1 MKNAG
6 CLCTTI
12 LAPVVLSLA
21 AGCSPTDPLE
31 KALAATARID
41 GTVIEDPARAGD
53 WLSHGRTYA
62 EQRFSPLAQITREN
76 VQQLGLA
83 WYLDLPAKGTVEAT
97 PLVADG
103 VIYTTGS
110 WGVVH
115 AVDARTGRLV
125 WTHDPGAQAR
135 AAEAVVWDRN
145 RGVALYQGKVYVA
158 VADGR
163 LIALDARDGKVVWT
177 AQTFDR
183 AIPYG
188 STGAPRVFD
197 GKVIIGQSGGDIGT
211 RGHASAY
218 DAATGKLLWRFHA
231 VPGDPAKGFE
241 DEAMRMAA
249 ETWTGEWWKY
259 GGGGNPW
266 NAFAYDPALRLV
278 YLAMGNGGPW
288 NQAVRSPAGGDNLFL
303 SSIVAVDVDTG
314 KYAWH
319 YQGTPGENWDY
330 AATMDLVLADL
341 AIDGKP
347 RKVLMQAPKNGFY
360 YVLDRATGELISAEK
375 YVKVTW
381 AARVDLATGRPVEAP
396 GIRFDDG
403 PVDIWP
409 SPAGGHNWYPM
420 SFSPQ
425 SGLAYFAYREAG
437 LRYEALDLA
446 KYEFRAGVFDSS
458 LRRGPVGGASEG
470 GVMAWDP
477 VRQREAWRHP
487 LPTMFAG
494 GTAATAG
501 GLVFAGTGDGRLLA
515 LDDRDGKLLWE
526 APTHN
531 AVMGGPAV
539 FSVDGEQYVAVM
551 AGIGGGMSQEHG
563 LVPMGYRYGVDRRL
577 LVFKLG
583 GKATLPPKPE
593 PLPALEIPPPP
604 SDPRIQRGAEL
615 YVAHCGSCHGPA
627 AINAGGAP
635 DLRRS
640 PLLDNLD
647 AILFDGAL
655 TGAGMPSFAKYLRRD
670 EAEDLKAYLF
680 DRAGRPA
687 HRPSAL

>member
-1 MKNAG
+1 MNSFG
-6 CLCTTI
+6 RLCG
-12 LAPVVLSLA
+12 AVLVPLLLC
-21 AGCSPTDPLE
+21 AGCSRTDPLE
-31 KALAATARID
+31 KALAAMARID
-41 GTVIEDPARAGD
+41 GAAIEDPSRAGD

-62 EQRFSPLAQITREN
+62 EQRFSPLAQVTRDN

-115 AVDARTGRLV
+115 AVDARTGRMI

-135 AAEAVVWDRN
+135 ASEAVVWDRN

-163 LIALDARDGKVVWT
+163 LIALDARDGKLVWT

-183 AIPYG
+183 DIPYG

-211 RGHASAY
+211 RGFASAY

-231 VPGDPAKGFE
+231 VPGNPADGFE
-241 DEAMRMAA
+241 SEAMRMAA
-249 ETWTGEWWKY
+249 GTWTGEWWKY

-278 YLAMGNGGPW
+278 YIAMGNGGPW
-288 NQAVRSPAGGDNLFL
+288 NQAVRSPGGGDNLFL

-314 KYAWH
+314 EYAWH

-341 AIDGKP
+341 TIGDRP
-347 RKVLMQAPKNGFY
+347 RKVIMQAPKNGFF

-381 AARVDLATGRPVEAP
+381 AERVDLATGRPVEAP
-396 GIRFDDG
+396 GIRFDAG

-425 SGLAYFAYREAG
+425 SGLVYFAYREAG
-437 LRYEALDLA
+437 LRYEALDLTQ
-446 KYEFRAGVFDSS
+446 YEFRAGVFDSS
-458 LRRGPVGGASEG
+458 LKRGPVGGASEG

-487 LPTMFAG
+487 LATMFAG

-515 LDDRDGKLLWE
+515 FDDRDGTLLWE

-593 PLPALEIPPPP
+593 PLPALEIPPPS
-604 SDPRIQRGAEL
+604 SDPRVQRGADL

-627 AINAGGAP
+627 VINSGGAP

-647 AILFDGAL
+647 AVLFDGVL
-655 TGAGMPSFAKYLRRD
+655 TGAGMPSFSKYLRRD
-670 EAEDLKAYLF
+670 EAEALKAYLF
-680 DRAGRPA
+680 DRAR
-687 HRPSAL
+687 R

>member
-1 MKNAG
+1 MDIRGYLDPIRLAAVALLLCAG
-6 CLCTTI
+6 C
-12 LAPVVLSLA
+12 APA
-21 AGCSPTDPLE
+21 NPLE
-31 KALAATARID
+31 EALRATAAID
-41 GTVIEDPARAGD
+41 GRAIEDPRRAAD

-62 EQRFSPLAQITREN
+62 EQRFSPLAQIDRDN
-76 VQQLGLA
+76 VAQLGLA

-115 AVDARTGRLV
+115 AVDARTGRMI
-125 WTHDPGAQAR
+125 WTHDPQAQTR

-211 RGHASAY
+211 RGYASAY
-218 DAATGKLLWRFHA
+218 DARTGELLWRFHA

-241 DEAMRMAA
+241 DEAMRRAA
-249 ETWTGEWWKY
+249 RTWKGEWWKY

-266 NAFAYDPALRLV
+266 NAFAYDPVLRLV
-278 YLAMGNGGPW
+278 YLGFGNGGPW
-288 NQAVRSPAGGDNLFL
+288 NQAVRSPGGGDNLFL
-303 SSIVAVDVDTG
+303 ASIVAVNVDTG
-314 KYAWH
+314 KYVWH
-319 YQGTPGENWDY
+319 YQNTPGESWDFP
-330 AATMDLVLADL
+330 AAMDMVLADL
-341 AIDGKP
+341 LIDGET

-360 YVLDRATGELISAEK
+360 YVLDRATGKVISAEK
-375 YVKVTW
+375 FVKVTW
-381 AARVDLATGRPVEAP
+381 AERVDLTTGRPVEAP
-396 GIRFDDG
+396 GIRFDGG

-446 KYEFRAGVFDSS
+446 TYEFREGVFDTSI
-458 LRRGPVGGASEG
+458 RRRPVGGASEG
-470 GVMAWDP
+470 GLMAWNP
-477 VRQREAWRHP
+477 VSQREAWRFAV
-487 LPTMFAG
+487 PTMFVG

-515 LDDRDGKLLWE
+515 VDDRDGTLLWE

-539 FSVDGEQYVAVM
+539 FSVDGEQFVAVM

-583 GKATLPPKPE
+583 GKATLPAKPE
-593 PLPALEIPPPP
+593 PLPLIEASPP
-604 SDPRIQRGAEL
+604 SADPRVQRGAGL
-615 YVAHCGSCHGPA
+615 SVAHCGSCHGPA

-640 PLLDNLD
+640 AFLDTLEPV
-647 AILFDGAL
+647 LFEGML
-655 TGAGMPSFAKYLRRD
+655 TSAGMPVFSKYLRRD
-670 EAEDLKAYLF
+670 EADDLKAYLL
-680 DRAGRPA
+680 DRAGLGRQ
-687 HRPSAL
+687 PSR

>member
-1 MKNAG
+1 MDIRGYLDPIRRAAVVLLLCAG
-6 CLCTTI
+6 C
-12 LAPVVLSLA
+12 APA
-21 AGCSPTDPLE
+21 DPLE
-31 KALAATARID
+31 EALRATAAID
-41 GTVIEDPARAGD
+41 GRAIEDPRRAAD

-62 EQRFSPLAQITREN
+62 EQRFSPLAQIDRDN
-76 VQQLGLA
+76 VAQLGLA

-115 AVDARTGRLV
+115 AVDARTGRMI
-125 WTHDPGAQAR
+125 WTHDPQAQTR

-163 LIALDARDGKVVWT
+163 LIALDARDGKVAWT

-183 AIPYG
+183 AVPYG

-211 RGHASAY
+211 RGYASAY
-218 DAATGKLLWRFHA
+218 DSRTGELLWRFHA

-249 ETWTGEWWKY
+249 RTWKGEWWKY

-266 NAFAYDPALRLV
+266 NAFAYDPELRLV
-278 YLAMGNGGPW
+278 YLGFGNGGPW
-288 NQAVRSPAGGDNLFL
+288 NQGVRSPGGGDNLFL
-303 SSIVAVDVDTG
+303 ASIVAVNVDTG
-314 KYAWH
+314 KYVWH
-319 YQGTPGENWDY
+319 YQNTPGESWDFP
-330 AATMDLVLADL
+330 AAMDMVLADL
-341 AIDGKP
+341 LIDGET

-360 YVLDRATGELISAEK
+360 YVLDRATGKVISAEK
-375 YVKVTW
+375 FVKVTW
-381 AARVDLATGRPVEAP
+381 AERVDLATGRPVETP
-396 GIRFDDG
+396 GIRLDGG

-446 KYEFRAGVFDSS
+446 TYEFRAGVFDTSV
-458 LRRGPVGGASEG
+458 RRGPVGGASEG
-470 GVMAWDP
+470 GLMAWNP
-477 VRQREAWRHP
+477 VSQREAWRLP
-487 LPTMFAG
+487 LPTMFVG

-515 LDDRDGKLLWE
+515 VDDRDGKLLWE

-539 FSVDGEQYVAVM
+539 FSVDGEQFVAVM

-583 GKATLPPKPE
+583 GTATLPAKPE
-593 PLPALEIPPPP
+593 PPPLLAVPPPGA
-604 SDPRIQRGAEL
+604 DPRVQRGAGL

-640 PLLDNLD
+640 AFLDTLEPV
-647 AILFDGAL
+647 LFEGTL
-655 TGAGMPSFAKYLRRD
+655 TSAGMPVFGKYLRRD
-670 EAEDLKAYLF
+670 EADDLKAYLLH
-680 DRAGRPA
+680 RAGLSRQ
-687 HRPSAL
+687 PSR

>member
-1 MKNAG
+1 MDIRGYLDPIRRAAVALLLCAG
-6 CLCTTI
+6 C
-12 LAPVVLSLA
+12 APA
-21 AGCSPTDPLE
+21 DPLE
-31 KALAATARID
+31 EALRATAAID
-41 GTVIEDPARAGD
+41 GRAIEDPRRAAD

-62 EQRFSPLAQITREN
+62 EQRFSPLAQIDRDN
-76 VQQLGLA
+76 VARLGLA

-115 AVDARTGRLV
+115 AVDARTGRMI
-125 WTHDPGAQAR
+125 WTHDPQAQTR

-211 RGHASAY
+211 RGYASAY
-218 DAATGKLLWRFHA
+218 DARTGELLWRFHA

-241 DEAMRMAA
+241 DEAMRRAA
-249 ETWTGEWWKY
+249 RTWKGEWWKY

-266 NAFAYDPALRLV
+266 NAFAYDPVLRLV
-278 YLAMGNGGPW
+278 YLGFGNGGPW
-288 NQAVRSPAGGDNLFL
+288 NQAVRSPGGGDNLFL
-303 SSIVAVDVDTG
+303 ASIVAVNVDTG
-314 KYAWH
+314 KYVWH
-319 YQGTPGENWDY
+319 YQNTPGESWDFP
-330 AATMDLVLADL
+330 AAMDMVLADL
-341 AIDGKP
+341 LIDGET

-360 YVLDRATGELISAEK
+360 YVLDRATGKVISAEK
-375 YVKVTW
+375 FVKVTW
-381 AARVDLATGRPVEAP
+381 AERVDLTTGRPVEAP
-396 GIRFDDG
+396 GIRLDGG

-437 LRYEALDLA
+437 LRYEALELA
-446 KYEFRAGVFDSS
+446 TYEFRAGVFDTSV
-458 LRRGPVGGASEG
+458 RRGPVGGASEG
-470 GVMAWDP
+470 GLMAWNP
-477 VRQREAWRHP
+477 VSQREAWRLP
-487 LPTMFAG
+487 LPTMFVG

-515 LDDRDGKLLWE
+515 VVDLVLVSDPARVEDVGQQAVEAVCLLNW
-526 APTHN
+526 
-531 AVMGGPAV
+531 
-539 FSVDGEQYVAVM
+539 
-551 AGIGGGMSQEHG
+551 
-563 LVPMGYRYGVDRRL
+563 
-577 LVFKLG
+577 
-583 GKATLPPKPE
+583 LPP
-593 PLPALEIPPPP
+593 A
-604 SDPRIQRGAEL
+604 
-615 YVAHCGSCHGPA
+615 
-627 AINAGGAP
+627 
-635 DLRRS
+635 
-640 PLLDNLD
+640 
-647 AILFDGAL
+647 
-655 TGAGMPSFAKYLRRD
+655 T
-670 EAEDLKAYLF
+670 
-680 DRAGRPA
+680 
-687 HRPSAL
+687 

>member
-1 MKNAG
+1 MRQG
-6 CLCTTI
+6 WFRG
-12 LAPVVLSLA
+12 SLA
-21 AGCSPTDPLE
+21 ALLLLAMAGCSKPLDR
-31 KALAATARID
+31 ALRATAGID
-41 GTVIEDPARAGD
+41 GQAIEDPARTGD

-62 EQRFSPLAQITREN
+62 EQRFSPLAQIDRDN
-76 VQQLGLA
+76 VARLGLA
-83 WYLDLPAKGTVEAT
+83 WYLDIPARGTVEAT

-115 AVDARTGRLV
+115 AVDARTGSMI
-125 WTHDPGAQAR
+125 WTHDPQAQTR

-163 LIALDARDGKVVWT
+163 LIALDARDGKVAWT
-177 AQTFDR
+177 AQAFDR
-183 AIPYG
+183 SIPYG

-211 RGHASAY
+211 RGYASAY
-218 DAATGKLLWRFHA
+218 DAGTGELLWRFYA
-231 VPGDPAKGFE
+231 VPGDPAEGFE
-241 DEAMRMAA
+241 DEAMRKAA
-249 ETWTGEWWKY
+249 DSWSGEWWKY

-288 NQAVRSPAGGDNLFL
+288 NQAVRSPGGGDNLFL

-314 KYAWH
+314 RYAWH
-319 YQGTPGENWDY
+319 YQSTPGENWDY
-330 AATMDLVLADL
+330 AATMDMVLADL
-341 AIDGKP
+341 VIEGAP

-375 YVKVTW
+375 FVQVTW
-381 AARVDLATGRPVEAP
+381 AERVDLATGRPVEAP
-396 GIRFDDG
+396 GIRFDQG
-403 PVDIWP
+403 PIDIWP
-409 SPAGGHNWYPM
+409 SPAGGHNWFPM

-446 KYEFRAGVFDSS
+446 EYEFRQGVFDSS

-470 GVMAWDP
+470 GLMAWDP

-487 LPTMFAG
+487 LPTMFMG

-515 LDDRDGKLLWE
+515 FDDRDGTLLWE

-563 LVPMGYRYGVDRRL
+563 LVPMGYRYGADRRL
-577 LVFKLG
+577 LVFRLG
-583 GKATLPPKPE
+583 GTATLPPKPE
-593 PLPALEIPPPP
+593 PLPPLEVPPP
-604 SDPRIQRGAEL
+604 SKDPRVQRGAGL

-647 AILFDGAL
+647 PVLFDGTL
-655 TGAGMPSFAKYLRRD
+655 TAAGMPSFAKYLRRD

-680 DRAGRPA
+680 DRAGREPA
-687 HRPSAL
+687 QAR